1 MAEIPLKVETKVY
14 DGNEGG
20 YGYLYGLNQKIPD
33 EDFEKIKPYM
43 KDFRR
48 NDFKTDIHM
57 SGRPQGWRF
66 TRENVPI
73 IEEILGIEDTL
84 EKHEAK
90 IKENMADPIKKSN
103 MQDKAFDGLKLGFT
117 KAGTRPKMDLSRLAI
132 HSAKIYDPDDDW
144 KNNSEDGYGSLFI
157 YTPHAIWYI
166 VNNSSEGSNKDLNNV
181 STPQGGAIG
190 YRLMYNSGLDELV
203 RIYSDE
209 NEYSGKQLY

>member
-90 IKENMADPIKKSN
+90 IKENMADPLKKSN
-103 MQDKAFDGLKLGFT
+103 MQDKAFDGLRLGFT
-117 KAGTRPKMDLSRLAI
+117 KAGT
-132 HSAKIYDPDDDW
+132 
-144 KNNSEDGYGSLFI
+144 
-157 YTPHAIWYI
+157 
-166 VNNSSEGSNKDLNNV
+166 
-181 STPQGGAIG
+181 
-190 YRLMYNSGLDELV
+190 
-203 RIYSDE
+203 
-209 NEYSGKQLY
+209 